1 MPQEFEMAIV
11 GLGIAL
17 LAIFVIKAR
26 KELKLRTSEKY
37 LAQKEN
43 EEKDVAPMSVYSETP
58 TIEVTEN
65 FYEQRI
71 RRLMEENALLNRR
84 IDEAYNIMSEHGI
97 FFDKEAKP
105 NPNQLEVK
113 FPE

>member
-1 MPQEFEMAIV
+1 MAIV

-43 EEKDVAPMSVYSETP
+43 EEKDVAPMSVYSETSD
-58 TIEVTEN
+58 IESFHE
-65 FYEQRI
+65 YKI
-71 RRLMEENALLNRR
+71 RSLMEENALLNRR
-84 IDEAYNIMSEHGI
+84 IDEAYNLMSEHGI
-97 FFDKEAKP
+97 FFDKDSKP
-105 NPNQLEVK
+105 NPNQLEIK